1 MAKPGNTGIRRVIN
15 ATFFS
20 LAGLKTAWR
29 SEAAFRQECV
39 LAIVLIPV
47 GFWLGRTAVERS
59 LLIGACLLVLIVEL
73 LNTAVEF
80 VIDRIGTDHH
90 ELSGH
95 AKDRGLC
102 SRIREPSAHSA
113 RVGPDRLG
121 AVRTGLARVV
131 ARGTLQPS
139 SARPQ
144 HQAQHRDAAAEQRA
158 GCDVGRI
165 VQPEHDARQR
175 DQERE
180 RPRPRRP
187 IRGSSSRSSA

>member
-39 LAIVLIPV
+39 LVIVLIPV

-80 VIDRIGTDHH
+80 AIDRIGTDHH

-95 AKDRGLC
+95 AKDVG
-102 SRIREPSAHSA
+102 SAAVFVSLA
-113 RVGPDRLG
+113 LTVLVWVLIGWERFGP
-121 AVRTGLARVV
+121 V
-131 ARGTLQPS
+131 
-139 SARPQ
+139 
-144 HQAQHRDAAAEQRA
+144 
-158 GCDVGRI
+158 
-165 VQPEHDARQR
+165 
-175 DQERE
+175 
-180 RPRPRRP
+180 
-187 IRGSSSRSSA
+187 